1 MNLVGAMAGL
11 AFGIGLAGLLE
22 YLDTSLRTDDD
33 VVMAVSLPVLA
44 MIPLMVT
51 TAEERQ
57 KSRGRWLVVG
67 SAAAAVALGTAALL
81 WKVAAH

>member
-1 MNLVGAMAGL
+1 MNLIGALAGL
-11 AFGIGLAGLLE
+11 ALGIGLAGLLE

-33 VVMAVSLPVLA
+33 VVAAVSLPVLA

-51 TAEERQ
+51 TAEERL
-57 KSRGRWLVVG
+57 KLRGRWLVVG

-81 WKVAAH
+81 WKVASH